1 MKILIVTTGG
11 TICSTTSAE
20 NGNKNNV
27 NTGAVLPVLVDEAKN
42 SLKNDFDI
50 TDLSFDIVS
59 PINVLSENMTI
70 EAWNVLLAALREV
83 DYGKYNGLI
92 ILHGTDSLHMTAPL
106 ISLMM
111 KGIGCPVILV
121 SGNRIITDPESNAVE
136 NFANAV
142 RMINVISINKPE
154 NESLESNVFPS
165 DNTYVVYRNMNGIS
179 YVHRAALLE
188 ECADYSED
196 FFSAGM
202 IRFEEWI
209 EKETIEGKSVNK
221 IDIEEEVSVEE
232 ALDNDHFEGPPLIKK
247 NILLTDDVLYIKPYV
262 GINYNRFSLEE
273 VRCVLHGLYHS
284 STANAADDSAHSAL
298 HLLKRCKD
306 AGIPMYI
313 YPCNKD
319 SYRYVTTKALLE
331 AGAIPLNGG
340 TWNLA
345 YSRLLVANS
354 KKTQEQVR

>member
-11 TICSTTSAE
+11 TICSTASAE

-70 EAWNVLLAALREV
+70 EAWNVLLAALKEV
-83 DYGKYNGLI
+83 DYEKYNGLI

-106 ISLMM
+106 VSLVM

-142 RMINVISINKPE
+142 RMIRVISNNGKSDD
-154 NESLESNVFPS
+154 NLAGNNACLT
-165 DNTYVVYRNMNGIS
+165 DNTYVVYRNMDGIS
-179 YVHRAALLE
+179 YVHKASLLE

-196 FFSAGM
+196 FFSKGM
-202 IRFEEWI
+202 LKFDDWMKGEKSDGGSYDDINN
-209 EKETIEGKSVNK
+209 EKESA
-221 IDIEEEVSVEE
+221 EE
-232 ALDNDHFEGPPLIKK
+232 LPLIKK
-247 NILLTDDVLYIKPYV
+247 DIILTDDVLYIKPYV
-262 GINYNRFSLEE
+262 GINYDRFSLEG
-273 VRCVLHGLYHS
+273 VRCVLHSLYHS
-284 STANAADDSAHSAL
+284 STANAADTSVHSAL
-298 HLLKRCKD
+298 HMLKRCKE

-313 YPCNKD
+313 FPCNKE

-331 AGAIPLNGG
+331 DGAIPLDGE

-345 YSRLLVANS
+345 YAGLLIG
-354 KKTQEQVR
+354 QI

>member
-11 TICSTTSAE
+11 TICSTASAE

-70 EAWNVLLAALREV
+70 EAWNVLLAALKEV
-83 DYGKYNGLI
+83 DYEKYNGLI

-106 ISLMM
+106 VSLVM
-111 KGIGCPVILV
+111 KGISCPVILV

-142 RMINVISINKPE
+142 RMIRVISNNGKSDD
-154 NESLESNVFPS
+154 NLAGNNVCLT
-165 DNTYVVYRNMNGIS
+165 DNTYVVYRNMDGIS
-179 YVHRAALLE
+179 YVHQASLLE

-196 FFSAGM
+196 FFSKGM
-202 IRFEEWI
+202 LKFDDWMKGEKSDGGSYDDINN
-209 EKETIEGKSVNK
+209 EKESA
-221 IDIEEEVSVEE
+221 EE
-232 ALDNDHFEGPPLIKK
+232 LPLIKK
-247 NILLTDDVLYIKPYV
+247 DIILTDDVLYIKPYV
-262 GINYNRFSLEE
+262 GINYDRFSLEG

-284 STANAADDSAHSAL
+284 STANAADTSVHSAL
-298 HLLKRCKD
+298 HMLKRCKE

-313 YPCNKD
+313 FPCNKE

-331 AGAIPLNGG
+331 EGAIPMDGG

-345 YSRLLVANS
+345 YAGLLIG
-354 KKTQEQVR
+354 QI

>member
-11 TICSTTSAE
+11 TICSTASAE

-70 EAWNVLLAALREV
+70 EAWNVLLAALKEV
-83 DYGKYNGLI
+83 DYEKYNGLI

-106 ISLMM
+106 VSLVM

-142 RMINVISINKPE
+142 RMIRVISNNGKSDD
-154 NESLESNVFPS
+154 NLAGNNACLT
-165 DNTYVVYRNMNGIS
+165 DNTYVVYRNMDGIS
-179 YVHRAALLE
+179 YVHKASLLE

-196 FFSAGM
+196 FFSKGM
-202 IRFEEWI
+202 LKFDDWMKGEKSDGGSYDDINN
-209 EKETIEGKSVNK
+209 EKESA
-221 IDIEEEVSVEE
+221 EE
-232 ALDNDHFEGPPLIKK
+232 LPLIKK
-247 NILLTDDVLYIKPYV
+247 DIILTDDVLYIKPYV
-262 GINYNRFSLEE
+262 GINYDRFSLEG
-273 VRCVLHGLYHS
+273 VRCVLHSLYHS
-284 STANAADDSAHSAL
+284 STANAADTSVHSAL
-298 HLLKRCKD
+298 HMLKRCNE

-313 YPCNKD
+313 FPCNKE

-331 AGAIPLNGG
+331 DGAIPLDGE

-345 YSRLLVANS
+345 YAGLLIG
-354 KKTQEQVR
+354 QI

>member
-11 TICSTTSAE
+11 TICSTASAE

-70 EAWNVLLAALREV
+70 EAWNVLLAALKEV
-83 DYGKYNGLI
+83 DYEKYNGLI
-92 ILHGTDSLHMTAPL
+92 LLHGTDSLHMTAPL
-106 ISLMM
+106 VSLVM
-111 KGIGCPVILV
+111 KGISCPVILV

-142 RMINVISINKPE
+142 RMIRVISNNGKSDD
-154 NESLESNVFPS
+154 NLAGNNVCLT
-165 DNTYVVYRNMNGIS
+165 DNTYVVYRNMDGIS
-179 YVHRAALLE
+179 YVHQASLLE

-196 FFSAGM
+196 FFSKGM
-202 IRFEEWI
+202 LKFDDWMKGEKSDGGSYDDINN
-209 EKETIEGKSVNK
+209 EKESA
-221 IDIEEEVSVEE
+221 EE
-232 ALDNDHFEGPPLIKK
+232 LPLIKK
-247 NILLTDDVLYIKPYV
+247 DIILTDDVLYIKPYV
-262 GINYNRFSLEE
+262 GINYDRFSLEG
-273 VRCVLHGLYHS
+273 VRCVLHSLYHS
-284 STANAADDSAHSAL
+284 STANAADTSVHSAL
-298 HLLKRCKD
+298 HMLKRCKE

-313 YPCNKD
+313 FPCNKE

-331 AGAIPLNGG
+331 EGAIPMDGG

-345 YSRLLVANS
+345 YAGLLIG
-354 KKTQEQVR
+354 QI

>member
-11 TICSTTSAE
+11 TICSTASAE

-70 EAWNVLLAALREV
+70 EAWNVLLAALKEV
-83 DYGKYNGLI
+83 DYEKYSGLI

-106 ISLMM
+106 VSLVM

-121 SGNRIITDPESNAVE
+121 SGNRIITDPESNAVD
-136 NFANAV
+136 NFSNAV
-142 RMINVISINKPE
+142 RMIRVISNNGKSDD
-154 NESLESNVFPS
+154 NLAGNNVCLT
-165 DNTYVVYRNMNGIS
+165 DNTYVVYRNMDGIS
-179 YVHRAALLE
+179 YVHKASLLE

-196 FFSAGM
+196 FFSKGM
-202 IRFEEWI
+202 LKFDDWMKGEKSDGGSYDDINN
-209 EKETIEGKSVNK
+209 EKESA
-221 IDIEEEVSVEE
+221 EE
-232 ALDNDHFEGPPLIKK
+232 LPLIKK
-247 NILLTDDVLYIKPYV
+247 DIILTDDVLYIKPYV
-262 GINYNRFSLEE
+262 GINYDRFSLEG
-273 VRCVLHGLYHS
+273 VRCVLHSLYHS
-284 STANAADDSAHSAL
+284 STANAADTSVHSAL
-298 HLLKRCKD
+298 HMLERCKE

-313 YPCNKD
+313 FPCNKE

-331 AGAIPLNGG
+331 DGAIPLDGG

-345 YSRLLVANS
+345 YAGLLIG
-354 KKTQEQVR
+354 QI

>member
-11 TICSTTSAE
+11 TICSTASAE

-70 EAWNVLLAALREV
+70 EAWNVLLAALKEV
-83 DYGKYNGLI
+83 DYEKYNGLI

-106 ISLMM
+106 VSLVM

-142 RMINVISINKPE
+142 RMIRVISNNGKSDD
-154 NESLESNVFPS
+154 NLAGNNACLT
-165 DNTYVVYRNMNGIS
+165 DNTYVVYRNMDGIS
-179 YVHRAALLE
+179 YVHKASLLE

-196 FFSAGM
+196 FFSKGM
-202 IRFEEWI
+202 LKFDDWMKGKKSDGGSYDDINN
-209 EKETIEGKSVNK
+209 EKESA
-221 IDIEEEVSVEE
+221 EE
-232 ALDNDHFEGPPLIKK
+232 LPLIKK
-247 NILLTDDVLYIKPYV
+247 DIILTDDVLYIKPYV
-262 GINYNRFSLEE
+262 GINYDRFSLEG
-273 VRCVLHGLYHS
+273 VRCVLHSLYHS
-284 STANAADDSAHSAL
+284 STANAADTSVHSAL
-298 HLLKRCKD
+298 HMLKRCKE

-313 YPCNKD
+313 FPCNKE

-331 AGAIPLNGG
+331 DGAIPLDGE

-345 YSRLLVANS
+345 YAGLLIG
-354 KKTQEQVR
+354 QI

>member
-11 TICSTTSAE
+11 TICSTASAE

-42 SLKNDFDI
+42 SLKNSMDVSN
-50 TDLSFDIVS
+50 LSFDIVS

-70 EAWNVLLAALREV
+70 DSWNVLLAELKKV
-83 DYGKYNGLI
+83 DYKSYNGLI

-106 ISLMM
+106 LSILMR
-111 KGIGCPVILV
+111 GLECPVILV

-142 RMINVISINKPE
+142 RMIRAVSEKKKP
-154 NESLESNVFPS
+154 SGI
-165 DNTYVVYRNMNGIS
+165 YVVYRNMDKVS
-179 YVHRAALLE
+179 YVHQAALLE

-196 FFSAGM
+196 FFSRDM
-202 IRFEEWI
+202 IRTEDWLAGEMSDQESSEE
-209 EKETIEGKSVNK
+209 T
-221 IDIEEEVSVEE
+221 
-232 ALDNDHFEGPPLIKK
+232 PLIEYISELK
-247 NILLTDDVLYIKPYV
+247 DDVLYIKPYV
-262 GINYNRFSLEE
+262 GINYDRFSLEG
-273 VRCVLHGLYHS
+273 VRCVLHSLYHS
-284 STANAADDSAHSAL
+284 STANAADTSVHSAL
-298 HLLKRCKD
+298 HMLKRCKE

-331 AGAIPLNGG
+331 NGAIPLDGG
-340 TWNLA
+340 TWNHSFA
-345 YSRLLVANS
+345 KLLIDGAMHGD
-354 KKTQEQVR
+354 E